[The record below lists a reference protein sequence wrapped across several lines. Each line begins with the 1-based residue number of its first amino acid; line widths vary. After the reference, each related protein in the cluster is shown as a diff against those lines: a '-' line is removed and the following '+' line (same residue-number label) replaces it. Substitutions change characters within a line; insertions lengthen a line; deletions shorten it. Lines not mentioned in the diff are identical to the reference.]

1 MLRPISSEVG
11 GMDHDDADPTADDF
25 LLLGATAA
33 QVKVL
38 ACASADERKHIYRL
52 MLEVLMSG

>member
-1 MLRPISSEVG
+1 
-11 GMDHDDADPTADDF
+11 MDPDDADPTADDF